1 MKNCKTFYEA
11 QKTRRIN
18 EVTQPPPNPSETE
31 INRHL
36 LSKCFKNAVL
46 AVKERWSANVFSD
59 TKQKH
64 GCWKIFS
71 KFGKVF
77 GCVAK
82 AYYLKCQT
90 S

>member
-1 MKNCKTFYEA
+1 MKLLRLPQT
-11 QKTRRIN
+11 
-18 EVTQPPPNPSETE
+18 PPETE

-36 LSKCFKNAVL
+36 PSKCFKNAVL
-46 AVKERWSANVFSD
+46 AVKKRWSANVFSD

-64 GCWKIFS
+64 GCLKIFS

-77 GCVAK
+77 GCVPR
-82 AYYLKCQT
+82 AYYFKCQM

>member
-1 MKNCKTFYEA
+1 MKLLRLPQT
-11 QKTRRIN
+11 
-18 EVTQPPPNPSETE
+18 PPETE

-36 LSKCFKNAVL
+36 PSKCFKNAVL
-46 AVKERWSANVFSD
+46 AVKKRWSANVFSD

-64 GCWKIFS
+64 GCLKIFS

-77 GCVAK
+77 GCVPTV
-82 AYYLKCQT
+82 YYFKCQM